1 MLWSINGANKSK
13 IPDSELQYLHCN
25 PKASF
30 GQLIANKTDNV
41 MKGEQNKKVYP
52 SLLQV
57 KHCSG
62 TTSDT

>member
-1 MLWSINGANKSK
+1 MEYQWGKQTK

-25 PKASF
+25 LRASF

-41 MKGEQNKKVYP
+41 MKDEQNKKVYP

-57 KHCSG
+57 KRCSR